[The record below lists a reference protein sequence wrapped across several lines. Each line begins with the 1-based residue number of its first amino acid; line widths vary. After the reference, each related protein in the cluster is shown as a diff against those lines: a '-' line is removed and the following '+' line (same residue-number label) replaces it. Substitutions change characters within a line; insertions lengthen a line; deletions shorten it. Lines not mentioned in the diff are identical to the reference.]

1 MLFAWNR
8 SLETNRKRIIVGLLA
23 LHSFSL
29 ALHAFAD
36 EENPS
41 ADQPIDWEE
50 ASSDTFERAF
60 HSGKPIIL
68 RAGAS
73 WCGWCRKLDDGIRK
87 KIVQD
92 ELTQWHLVYLDVD
105 KRPDL
110 AREFGIGPIPA
121 LRIFTSKRQPV
132 DSRDGFLRAEELAAW
147 LRQKHVLAEGSFLEA
162 LGNVGKPSVL
172 ELVTIV
178 GLLEER
184 DPTIREAAIR
194 RILPYPKIAAGLVVQ
209 AFLKGRLASQLSAI
223 ELLAAWKAPMA
234 GLDPWNPG
242 TIARER
248 SDALKRWASEVGAD
262 YEAEFSNS
270 EREAAREAMR
280 RLAHVEDLAQS
291 EAIREQLARHGKSLL
306 PELYKL
312 LEHANDPQERER
324 LLALRYR
331 LVASHATALSWP
343 SGFTRLASQDARTCR
358 TAARELAQ
366 RATTD
371 DTDLLL
377 ELFSHSDPLVKEIS
391 LGALRAVG
399 GQASTDAM
407 ARLLRDP
414 EPNVRAA
421 VLKELADDPSSKI
434 LDHVIAFVADESDSD
449 LIVHAVRVL
458 RSIKDPK
465 SIDALRELTTHS
477 SWNVRAETAEALGEQ
492 VSCAYGSASASIA
505 DAYVALIEL
514 LDDEDGFVVSRA
526 VAGLESVNLPIA
538 VEPLVKAV
546 RKHPEFAAEALSLL
560 GSNRALKTKA
570 IPYIREF
577 CTHENPQVRASA
589 LSALAEAAPDRV
601 KDELLQGIRDESK
614 KVRVAAAS
622 VLLEFLAKR
631 RPTEYWA
638 RLVLN
643 KFEKWLVDGAR
654 HVGLPLL
661 QPLGDV
667 GEEDWLVRFRQGSG
681 RPLWLGEIV
690 APMKALARSQDVEER
705 IFAAVIL
712 SAFGEDN
719 VALPVLMNEARQSPK
734 HGSRIAQALPWLL
747 WPERRQLFLA
757 CIESGGSTDQQSQII
772 GSMTALPDKRA
783 APLLWHLLQSNQPGI
798 MDAVYSSLTTIYFR
812 NSFIYDLDEIGRM
825 PQARI
830 KIAARDA
837 RVMARTG
844 SPHQKLVALILLV
857 ISSEEDIGPLAEAM
871 YRESQFDDKLRSD
884 ALRLHLI
891 SLKEKERGQISL
903 DALHSAD
910 KALQRVA
917 LAYLAKG
924 AQTLARMQTAPI
936 WLTFVERSFFSSRF
950 GSRAQAPKP
959 RAELDSSLLSPFLAD
974 PDDTTSSYAAYL
986 LAQIKDPRGLDTL
999 IARWQ
1004 KQRTSEES
1012 RELVYEA
1019 ISFLNSE
1026 DHVHILEDIY
1036 ATFTA
1041 DRWRVSPF
1049 YWTIRSM
1056 TGDRVLR
1063 LRKKIRDD
1071 VGMDQLR

>member
-1 MLFAWNR
+1 M
-8 SLETNRKRIIVGLLA
+8 ETNRKRIIVGLLV
-23 LHSFSL
+23 LHSFSQ
-29 ALHAFAD
+29 ALRAFAYD
-36 EENPS
+36 EDPS
-41 ADQPIDWEE
+41 TDQPIDWEA

-73 WCGWCRKLDDGIRK
+73 WCGWCRRLDDEIRK

-92 ELTQWHLVYLDVD
+92 ELTKWHLVYLDVD
-105 KRPDL
+105 KSPDL

-121 LRIFTSKRQPV
+121 LRILTSKRQSV
-132 DSRDGFLRAEELAAW
+132 DSRDGFLRAEELATW
-147 LRQKHVLAEGSFLEA
+147 LRQKRSLAEGASFEA
-162 LGNVGKPSVL
+162 LRSAGKPSVL
-172 ELVTIV
+172 ELVRII

-194 RILPYPKIAAGLVVQ
+194 RILPYPKIAAGLVVE
-209 AFLKGRLASQLSAI
+209 AFLKGRLASRLSAN
-223 ELLAAWKAPMA
+223 ELLAAWKAPIA
-234 GLDPWNPG
+234 GMDPWNPDP
-242 TIARER
+242 IAKGRL
-248 SDALKRWASEVGAD
+248 DALKSWASKVGAD
-262 YEAEFSNS
+262 YEAEFSSS
-270 EREAAREAMR
+270 ELVEARQAMR
-280 RLAHVEDLAQS
+280 RLANIEDLAQS

-312 LEHANDPQERER
+312 LEHASAPEEREQ

-331 LVASHATALSWP
+331 LVASHATALRWP
-343 SGFTRLASQDARTCR
+343 GGFQRLASMDARTCR
-358 TAARELAQ
+358 AAARELAQ
-366 RATTD
+366 RATSD

-391 LGALRAVG
+391 LGALRKVG

-421 VLKELADDPSSKI
+421 VLKELANDPSSKI

-465 SIDALRELTTHS
+465 SINALRELTKHS

-492 VSCAYGSASASIA
+492 VSSHYGDASASIA

-526 VAGLESVNLPIA
+526 VAGLESVDLPIA
-538 VEPLVKAV
+538 VEPLVRAV
-546 RKHPEFAAEALSLL
+546 HRHPEFAAEALSVL
-560 GSNRALKTKA
+560 GSSPALKTKA

-589 LSALAEAAPDRV
+589 LSALAEASPDRV
-601 KDELLQGIRDESK
+601 KDELLQAIRDESK
-614 KVRVAAAS
+614 KVRVTAAS
-622 VLLEFLAKR
+622 VLLEFLANR
-631 RPTEYWA
+631 RPTDYWA
-638 RLVLN
+638 RLVLS
-643 KFEKWLVDGAR
+643 KLDKWLVDVAR
-654 HVGLPLL
+654 DVGLALL

-667 GEEDWLVRFRQGSG
+667 GEDDWLVRFRQGSG
-681 RPLWLGEIV
+681 RPAWTGEIV
-690 APMKALARSQDVEER
+690 APLKTLVGGQDVEER
-705 IFAAVIL
+705 IYAAVIL
-712 SAFGEDN
+712 SAFGEDEI
-719 VALPVLMNEARQSPK
+719 ALPVLINQARQNPK
-734 HGSRIAQALPWLL
+734 YATKIAQALPWLL
-747 WPERRQLFLA
+747 WAERRQLFLA
-757 CIESGGSTDQQSQII
+757 CIESAVSADHQSQIV
-772 GSMTALPDKRA
+772 GSMTALRDKRA
-783 APLLWHLLQSNQPGI
+783 APLLWHLLQSNRPELI
-798 MDAVYSSLTTIYFR
+798 ESIYSSLSTIYFR
-812 NSFIYDLDEIGRM
+812 DSFIYDLDEIGLM
-825 PQARI
+825 PKARL

-837 RVMARTG
+837 RAMASTG

-857 ISSEEDIGPLAEAM
+857 ISSKEDVEPLAEAV
-871 YRESQFDDKLRSD
+871 YRESRFGDKVRSD
-884 ALRLHLI
+884 ALRLHII
-891 SLKEKERGQISL
+891 SLKENERGQICL
-903 DALHSAD
+903 DALRSAD
-910 KALQRVA
+910 RALQRVG

-924 AQTLARMQTAPI
+924 EQTLARMQTAPI
-936 WLTFVERSFFSSRF
+936 WLNFVESSFYSSGF
-950 GSRAQAPKP
+950 GPGAQAPKP
-959 RAELDSSLLSPFLAD
+959 PAELDSGLLSPFLAD
-974 PDDTTSSYAAYL
+974 PDNTTSSYAAYL
-986 LAQIKDPRGLDTL
+986 LAQIKDPRGLDIL

-1004 KQRTSEES
+1004 KQRTSEEL

-1036 ATFTA
+1036 ATFAA
-1041 DRWRVSPF
+1041 DRWRVSQF

-1056 TGDRVLR
+1056 TGDQVLR